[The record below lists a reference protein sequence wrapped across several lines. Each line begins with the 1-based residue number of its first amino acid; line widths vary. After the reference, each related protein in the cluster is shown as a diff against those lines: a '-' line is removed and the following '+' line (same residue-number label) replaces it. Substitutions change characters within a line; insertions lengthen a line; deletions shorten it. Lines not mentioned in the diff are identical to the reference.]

1 MDTGLNF
8 YRGLHYMNQAN
19 GNSKRH
25 IVLVIDDMLDSVRP
39 ILAVLE
45 REGYEA
51 LYASN
56 SAEALKIIGEKTP
69 DLILLD
75 LILGGEN
82 GFDLLKKIKEIERTA
97 DVPVLFLSGVGRVD
111 DRVMGLNLGAND
123 FIPKPYHIKELS
135 ARIAL
140 QIRLKEHERL
150 LKAKNEELAR
160 AYDELRIAQA
170 KIVQAEKL
178 ATVGQMAAEL
188 AHELAT
194 PLSFLNS
201 NLKVLVEYLKNFK
214 VYFEALEN
222 FIFSLQGNADEAIK
236 KEIDGIVELKNQL
249 NIEALKQDMWALTS
263 DCLDGAQ
270 FMAKIAGSLQDFS
283 KDEHEDRVPSDLN
296 SLIERSIALAKNE
309 MPQSITINTE
319 LAPLPSFQCIP
330 TRITQMFLN
339 IIMNAIQ
346 AMEGKGGTISIS
358 SKVEDE
364 KIKIIIEDTGCGI
377 KAEILPR
384 IFEPFFSAKPA
395 SKGTGLGL
403 TIAQKIAAFHGGQIS
418 VSSKEGKGT
427 IVSIELPLTNSK

>member
-1 MDTGLNF
+1 MDKI
-8 YRGLHYMNQAN
+8 MEN
-19 GNSKRH
+19 GRRRT
-25 IVLVIDDMLDSVRP
+25 VLVVDDMLDSVKP
-39 ILAVLE
+39 ILTVLE

-51 LYASN
+51 LYANN
-56 SAEALKIIGEKTP
+56 SEEALKIMSEKTP

-75 LILGGEN
+75 LILGEEN
-82 GFDLLKKIKEIERTA
+82 GFDLLKKIKENENIA

-111 DRVMGLNLGAND
+111 DKVMGLNLGAND

-160 AYDELRIAQA
+160 AYEELRIAQA

-214 VYFEALEN
+214 NYIETIEN
-222 FIFSLQGNADEAIK
+222 FIFSLQLDANSPL
-236 KEIDGIVELKNQL
+236 KEQIEEIAGIRSQL
-249 NIEALKQDMWALTS
+249 NIEALKQDMWSLTI

-283 KDEHEDRVPSDLN
+283 KDEHEDKVPTDLN
-296 SLIERSIALAKNE
+296 SLIERVVALARNE
-309 MPQSITINTE
+309 CPAAIAIKTE
-319 LAPLPSFQCIP
+319 LSPLPPFSCIS
-330 TRITQMFLN
+330 TRITQMLLN
-339 IIMNAIQ
+339 IIMNAIH
-346 AMEGKGGTISIS
+346 AMEKRNGTIFIR
-358 SKVEDE
+358 SKMADGKIQIAVEDA
-364 KIKIIIEDTGCGI
+364 GCGM
-377 KAEILPR
+377 KPDVMRR
-384 IFEPFFSAKPA
+384 IFEPFFSTKPS

-403 TIAQKIAAFHGGQIS
+403 TIAQKIAAFHGGQIFVNS
-418 VSSKEGKGT
+418 TEGKGT
-427 IVSIELPLTNSK
+427 VVSIEFPLTGCN